1 MIRRFTGS
9 VWFTA
14 VCIVIVLL
22 VGLSASWFSR
32 WQDTITDLLF
42 TPGKAPS
49 NIVVVSIDEKSIKSI
64 GQWPWPRAVF
74 GELVEKLQNAAV
86 IGIDVNFKERSRF
99 GESDDAALANT
110 ISRSS
115 VPVVLTAE
123 VQPDNTIS
131 APISPIGE
139 KAITGF
145 PNLVI
150 APDGVARMIRYSRGE
165 TPSFTLSIAR
175 LVLNRAPSHP
185 NGLTRI
191 AYRGPDN
198 TYLHITADDVL
209 RGRVP
214 DTVTNG
220 KILLLGAT
228 TLDLQDFH
236 ETPFGLTSGV
246 EIQANILTTLL
257 ENKFFHSN
265 RLITALMVILMAL
278 IGGFIVSKTTKIWT
292 LLASLLGIFAGYAIA
307 SFITFEYKYIL
318 DLLYPEIS
326 LILTVGL
333 TATTQYL
340 STNREKKFIHDTFS
354 RYLAPQVIE
363 ELIKNPDKIALGGRK
378 ANLSILF
385 SDIRGFTTL
394 SESMNP
400 EKLTNF
406 LNRYLTR
413 MTDIVLDQ
421 NGVVDKYIG
430 DAIMAFWG
438 APLPDTNHPR
448 RSIVSAIEMVQS
460 LEAFNKDSGSK
471 GNPEIAIGI
480 GINTGDVTIGNMG
493 SERRFDYTVLGD
505 NVNLASRLEG
515 LTKTYGVAII
525 VSNTVWESVPEQE
538 KIHLRIYGREIDR
551 VQVKGKKQPV
561 TIYEIM
567 TPEQHEKLSSDLIA
581 FDNARIAYYA
591 GNWDLAVELLDEFL
605 AHHANDGP
613 ATVLRERCHGFKHRP
628 TDDWQGV
635 FEMTHK

>member
-14 VCIVIVLL
+14 ICVAAFLL
-22 VGLSASWFSR
+22 ISLSLGWFAR

-42 TPGKAPS
+42 TPNKAPG
-49 NIVVVSIDEKSIKSI
+49 NVVIVSIDEKSINRI

-74 GELVEKLQNAAV
+74 GKLIENLQHASA

-99 GESDDAALANT
+99 GEADDTVLANS
-110 ISRSS
+110 IARSS
-115 VPVVLTAE
+115 VSVVLTAE
-123 VQPDNTIS
+123 VQSDNTIS

-150 APDGVARMIRYSRGE
+150 APDGVARMIRYSRGQ
-165 TPSFTLSIAR
+165 TPSFTLSLAR
-175 LVLNRAPSHP
+175 SILSESPSYP
-185 NGLTRI
+185 GDLTRI
-191 AYRGPDN
+191 DYRGPDN
-198 TYLHITADDVL
+198 TYLHISADDVL
-209 RGRVP
+209 NGRVP
-214 DTVTNG
+214 RTIIDG
-220 KILLLGAT
+220 KIVLVGAT

-257 ENKFFHSN
+257 ENNFFRSN
-265 RLITALMVILMAL
+265 RLITGLMVVLMAI
-278 IGGFIVSKTTKIWT
+278 IGGAVVSKTSRIGKLI
-292 LLASLLGIFAGYAIA
+292 LSLLGIFVGYAVVA
-307 SFITFEYKYIL
+307 FIVFEYQFIL
-318 DLLYPEIS
+318 DLFYPELS
-326 LILTVGL
+326 LVLTVGF
-333 TATTQYL
+333 TATSQYL
-340 STNREKKFIHDTFS
+340 STSREKKFIHDTFS

-363 ELIKNPDKIALGGRK
+363 ELIKNPDTIALGGRK

-394 SESMNP
+394 SESMSP

-413 MTDIVLDQ
+413 MTDIILDQ

-438 APLPDTNHPR
+438 APLPDTNHAR
-448 RSIVSAIEMVQS
+448 RSISSAIEMVQA
-460 LEAFNKDSGSK
+460 LETFNKEGDAK
-471 GNPEIAIGI
+471 GDPQIAVGI

-525 VSNTVWESVPEQE
+525 VSNSVWESVPEQE
-538 KIHLRIYGREIDR
+538 RVHLRIYGREIDR

-567 TPEQHEKLSSDLIA
+567 TPDQHQNLAQNLA
-581 FDNARIAYYA
+581 TFNNARSAYYD
-591 GNWDLAVELLDEFL
+591 GNWDVAIEYFDEFL
-605 AHHANDGP
+605 ARHPNDGP
-613 ATVLRERCHGFKHRP
+613 STVLRERCHGFKHRP
-628 TDDWQGV
+628 MDNWQGV